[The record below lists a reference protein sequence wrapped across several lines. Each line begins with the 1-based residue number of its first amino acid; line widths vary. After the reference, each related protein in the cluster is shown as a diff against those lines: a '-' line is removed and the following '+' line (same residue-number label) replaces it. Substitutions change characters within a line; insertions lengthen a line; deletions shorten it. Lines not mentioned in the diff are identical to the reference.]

1 MAAPGVD
8 VIDPAAAWL
17 AAEAD
22 TMNHYAAAV
31 YQAAPIWFQ
40 NLALTGFAALLER
53 ERYSGRYAEFRDL
66 LARTERL
73 PAEQLRAYQDERLRE
88 IVRHAYETVPFYRR
102 RFDELKLKP
111 QDIRGQADLPKLPL
125 LTRADIRANFAALR
139 STAVQPRAMRTGHTS
154 GTTGT
159 PLTVGYDRDTVW
171 MTYAVF
177 DRHYRW
183 AGLRMGR
190 DGDRIAVA
198 RGNVIVPL
206 TQRKPPFWRHNWTQ
220 RQLLLSSF
228 HLSKNNLP
236 AYFEALTEFQPA
248 VLDGYPSTLYILAKY
263 LLNRGER
270 FKLRAAVT
278 SSETLYDFQ
287 REAIEQAFE
296 CRVFDYFALAER
308 AAFSS
313 ECDRHE
319 GHHIAME
326 YALTEVTD
334 DQGYP
339 VSRGAEGKL
348 IGTTLHNRAMP
359 LIRYATNDM
368 TALLDRQCSCGR
380 QLELMAD
387 VATKAED
394 VLTLKDG
401 RLITPSA
408 LTHPFKPL
416 DSIEGS
422 QIVQRAPDHVVI
434 RIVAGSGY
442 DSALSEHLVREFKS
456 RLGEDVRIDVTLVDE
471 LEHSKNGKFKW
482 VISEVPLGI

>member
-1 MAAPGVD
+1 MNAYVTALYRAAPV
-8 VIDPAAAWL
+8 W
-17 AAEAD
+17 
-22 TMNHYAAAV
+22 T
-31 YQAAPIWFQ
+31 Q
-40 NLALTGFAALLER
+40 NLMLSGFATLLER
-53 ERYSGRYAEFRDL
+53 ERYSGRFSEFRDL
-66 LARTERL
+66 LARTEWMAASDL
-73 PAEQLRAYQDERLRE
+73 GAYQDERLRE
-88 IVRHAYETVPFYRR
+88 IVTHAYDTVPFYRR
-102 RFDELKLKP
+102 RFDEHKLKP
-111 QDIRGQADLPKLPL
+111 ADIRGRADLPKLPL
-125 LTRADIRANFAALR
+125 LTRDDIRTNFDALR
-139 STAVQPRAMRTGHTS
+139 STAFSPKEMRTGHTS

-206 TQRKPPFWRHNWTQ
+206 TQKKPPFWRYNRRQ

-228 HLSKNNLP
+228 HLSTTNLP

-263 LLNRGER
+263 LLGRGRR
-270 FKLRAAVT
+270 FPLRAAVT

-287 REAIEQAFE
+287 RAAIEQAFE

-308 AAFSS
+308 SVFSN

-326 YALTEVTD
+326 YGLAEVVD
-334 DQGYP
+334 AHGQP
-339 VSRGAEGKL
+339 VSRGSSGRL
-348 IGTTLHNRAMP
+348 VGTPLHNRAMP
-359 LIRYATNDM
+359 LLRYVTNDM
-368 TALLDRQCSCGR
+368 TAFVDRTCSCGR
-380 QLELMAD
+380 HLELMDD

-401 RLITPSA
+401 RLISPSV

-416 DSIEGS
+416 GSIEGS
-422 QIVQRAPDHVVI
+422 QIVQKAPDHVII
-434 RIVAGSGY
+434 RIVAGPDY
-442 DSALSEHLVREFKS
+442 DPALSDHLVREFKS
-456 RLGEDVRIDVTLVDE
+456 RLGDDVRIDVVVVKE
-471 LEHSKNGKFKW
+471 LEHSRNGKFKW

>member
-1 MAAPGVD
+1 
-8 VIDPAAAWL
+8 
-17 AAEAD
+17 
-22 TMNHYAAAV
+22 MNHYLTTL
-31 YQAAPIWFQ
+31 YQATPVWCQ
-40 NLALTGFAALLER
+40 NLLLTGFGTFLER
-53 ERYSGRYAEFRDL
+53 ERYGGRYAEFREL
-66 LARTERL
+66 LAKTEWQSADEL
-73 PAEQLRAYQDERLRE
+73 TAYQDERLRHV
-88 IVRHAYETVPFYRR
+88 IRHAYDTVPYYRR
-102 RFDELKLKP
+102 RFDDARLTP
-111 QDIRGQADLPKLPL
+111 ADVRSSADLHKVPL
-125 LTRADIRANFAALR
+125 LTRDDIRANFDALR
-139 STAVQPRAMRTGHTS
+139 STALAPKAMRTGHTS

-183 AGLRMGR
+183 AGLSMGR
-190 DGDRIAVA
+190 EGDRIAVA

-206 TQRKPPFWRHNWTQ
+206 TQRQPPFWRHNR
-220 RQLLLSSF
+220 RQNQMLLSSF
-228 HLSKNNLP
+228 HLSKANLP
-236 AYFEALTEFQPA
+236 AYFEALAAFQPA

-263 LLNRGER
+263 LLARGET
-270 FKLRAAVT
+270 FPLRAAVT

-287 REAIEQAFE
+287 RAAIEEAFA

-308 AAFSS
+308 AVFSG

-326 YALTEVTD
+326 YGLAEVVD
-334 DQGYP
+334 PAGQP
-339 VSRGAEGKL
+339 VPRGTAGRL
-348 IGTTLHNRAMP
+348 VGTTLHNLAMP
-359 LIRYATNDM
+359 LIRYVTNDM
-368 TALLDRQCSCGR
+368 TALRPGACSCGR
-380 QLELMAD
+380 GLELMED

-401 RLITPSA
+401 RLISPSV

-416 DSIEGS
+416 DRIEGS

-434 RIVAGSGY
+434 RLVAGAGF
-442 DSALSEHLVREFKS
+442 DPALGDHLVREFNA
-456 RLGEDVRIDVTLVDE
+456 RLGDDVRVEVQLVDR